1 MSKFGKKKEAVK
13 SNNVVQSNLS
23 TKDTWFLSGSASTVN
38 PQGTSPESKKGRF
51 PIWPEWSE
59 ADINVEK
66 WDAGKG
72 GKEKDKSG
80 RSPIL
85 HVFEDPE
92 GKLEFPSSLKVSLW
106 KRPQEILT
114 NKVRCT

>member
-1 MSKFGKKKEAVK
+1 MLAEYSKLFVLYF
-13 SNNVVQSNLS
+13 S
-23 TKDTWFLSGSASTVN
+23 TWFLSGSPSTVN

-85 HVFEDPE
+85 VRF
-92 GKLEFPSSLKVSLW
+92 LNLSFFP
-106 KRPQEILT
+106 
-114 NKVRCT
+114 